1 MLRRRESCLR
11 RIAIALIAVV
21 VTTAAAATA
30 ADAEFPYSTSGGDKR
45 DFTTLRTGKGQVP
58 QDLPIREENVWK
70 FSASP
75 EENNFPVNLDP
86 RELFGIRG
94 SHVADADASRDTAWT
109 VTTGR
114 PDVKI
119 AVLDSGFKWNSGEN
133 ADLRFKTWL
142 NRGEL
147 PPPNH
152 AGPDLVGGVSCGSYA
167 DAHDANGDNIFNLLD
182 YACDS
187 RLRKDMP
194 RNVNA
199 NLLDP
204 QDVLIAFSDGR
215 DDDGNGF
222 ADDMVGW
229 DFLDDDNDPYDD
241 VQYGHG
247 TGEAEGSSAEANNNA
262 QWIGTCPNCMAMHM
276 RVGDSF
282 IADDNRF
289 GQAAIYAVDNGALVI
304 QEALGTLNNTQLGQ
318 RAVDYAY
325 DHGVLVAA
333 SAADE
338 AAQHHNYP
346 SSHEHTLIMNS
357 VTKYLAEGGDTPF
370 GRFEGPLQVPRSYLT
385 FNGCTNFSSKIGLA
399 IPSTSCSS
407 DAVGV
412 GSGMAGL
419 VYSAALNGVDQGKL
433 KPHPTCKRV
442 DGSPC
447 PLSANEV
454 RQVMA
459 SGAFAGQTQ
468 PDDVNFNQGPLGPQ
482 PEPACSPSPAPGCT
496 DPNVALQQQVNGNR
510 PIVSPPDSRSYPARL
525 GHDQFYGWGR
535 INTFRAVKRA
545 ADGHVAPEV
554 EITSPEWFAQVDPTK
569 PTAALEAQVW
579 ARGSS
584 YSCKVYVA
592 PGSYPNNRL
601 STDSQPGDFT
611 QVPSPVC
618 NGQPR
623 TERIDGTVAALDLNA
638 LKDRFP
644 PDAGDFRGP
653 ETGEGAGQTSNGRP
667 NSEPYGF
674 TVRVVAES
682 TALNPGVAA
691 SGEDR
696 RNLYLHR
703 DQDMLDGF
711 PKQLPS
717 DGESSPALADLDG
730 DNRNEL
736 VFGTADGW
744 VHAMRP
750 DGSELSGWPVRTD
763 PLPLHAGGR
772 AFASNE
778 VGSGASHG
786 AVLSSPAVADLDRD
800 GRYEVVVA
808 DFEGKIYAWSA
819 AGKLAWKRATE
830 EPFSGKPL
838 TPFENV
844 RREARNRTQRGFIA
858 SPVAADLDR
867 SDGGRMEVVLASM
880 DRHVYALEH
889 DGSRVPGF
897 PVLVVDLSKVKSVD
911 SRTHRVEFD
920 NTKTGTKDIGEMNQ
934 GAIID
939 TPALGNIAGD
949 ARPEIVVGT
958 NEEYVAN
965 EGNEGPTNIS
975 GNNAASVQ
983 AISQFG
989 PRADQ
994 NLANANTRL
1003 FAIKPE
1009 GERDGNLMSG
1019 DWLVQGWP
1027 AKMAL
1032 LQPHLLPVVGEG
1044 VTGAPA
1050 IAPLT
1055 CPSGGEGNKIGAFGN
1070 TGVAYVFNGDG
1081 TSCLGRQSG
1090 RDVSMD
1096 TDGTRGSTVDK
1107 PVFPAVGHPA
1117 FGDIG
1122 GGISLLGPVAGLT
1135 RALDVALPDE
1145 RPVPPGLARA
1155 HERPP
1160 VPDRAVGGRHRRGR
1174 RRGARVRLLVPRPPG
1189 VQRLRG
1195 ASRKVAQAHLGLDR
1209 RQPADRDLRHA
1220 RQRPGRPARG
1230 GRLDAQRIPAGV
1242 PHRCAALPGRRPPA
1256 RLVAALP
1263 PRPREL
1269 RRLLARRGRPRR
1281 GRRAEALRDR
1291 HHAAGGRRRPDV
1303 LEGGRL
1309 RARAVGPPADGRG
1322 VRGGR
1327 SHPGGH
1333 VAERARAPG
1342 GGRGNRAGRLAV
1354 ALPDDPPGGR
1364 PGERRSRGV
1373 DLHPRGA
1380 PRHAAGA
1387 RGRARGDRR
1396 LGVVRGPQ
1404 RAALV
1409 DHLQAARAQAPPC
1422 RGAWALRRPRVP
1434 RPRGRGGHRL
1444 GPQARGQALPPS
1456 PGERAAGEADEVQPG
1471 RQAAGEGQGG
1481 QEDAQG
1487 RLVVHEGGQ
1496 DSPRPLPAARDRRRP
1511 GRQPRAQ
1518 GVAQERADAHCAPLS
1533 QPDGSE
1539 GGSARARA

>member
-1 MLRRRESCLR
+1 MRRV
-11 RIAIALIAVV
+11 IFALVAVAV
-21 VTTAAAATA
+21 ATAVAATA
-30 ADAEFPYSTSGGDKR
+30 ADAEFPYSTSGGDRR
-45 DFTTLRTGKGQVP
+45 DFTTLRTEKGQVP
-58 QDLPIREENVWK
+58 QDLDDREENVWK

-75 EENNFPVNLDP
+75 EASNFPVNLDP
-86 RELFGIRG
+86 RELMGIRG
-94 SHVADADASRDTAWT
+94 SHVADADATRDTAWT

-114 PDVKI
+114 PDVRI

-147 PPPNH
+147 PEPNH
-152 AGPDLVGGVSCGSYA
+152 AGPDLIGGVSCGSYA
-167 DAHDANGDNIFNLLD
+167 NAHDANGDNVFNLLD

-194 RNVNA
+194 RNVNPQ
-199 NLLDP
+199 LLDP

-215 DDDGNGF
+215 DGDSNGF

-289 GQAAIYAVDNGALVI
+289 GQATIYAVDNGALVI

-357 VTKYLAEGGDTPF
+357 VTKYLDIEGFPV
-370 GRFEGPLQVPRSYLT
+370 QQPRSYLT

-419 VYSAALNGVDQGKL
+419 VYSAALNGVAQGKL
-433 KPHPTCKRV
+433 EPHPTCRRV

-454 RQVMA
+454 RQIMA
-459 SGAFAGQTQ
+459 SGSFGGQTQ
-468 PDDVNFNQGPLGPQ
+468 ADDVNFNQGPLGPQ
-482 PEPACSPSPAPGCT
+482 PEPSCSPSPAPGCT
-496 DPNVALQQQVNGNR
+496 DPNVALQTQVNGNR

-535 INTFRAVKRA
+535 INTFRAVRRA
-545 ADGHVAPEV
+545 ADGLTAPEV
-554 EITSPEWFAQVDPTK
+554 EIASPEWFAQVDATK
-569 PTAALEAQVW
+569 PTAQLEAQVW
-579 ARGSS
+579 ARGKS
-584 YSCKVYVA
+584 YSCRVYVA

-601 STDSQPGDFT
+601 STDSPPGDFV

-618 NGQPR
+618 DGQPR
-623 TERIDGTVAALDLNA
+623 TDRIDGTVAALDLSA
-638 LKDRFP
+638 LKQLFP

-682 TALNPGVAA
+682 TQLNAGGGTAV
-691 SGEDR
+691 GEDR

-703 DQDMLDGF
+703 DRDMLDGF

-717 DGESSPALADLDG
+717 DGESSPAFADLDG

-763 PLPLHAGGR
+763 PLPVHAGGR
-772 AFASNE
+772 AFASRE
-778 VGSGASHG
+778 VGEGTSHG
-786 AVLSSPAVADLDRD
+786 AVLSSPAVADLDHD

-819 AGKLAWKRATE
+819 AGRLVWKRASE
-830 EPFSGKPL
+830 AAFSGKPL

-844 RREARNRTQRGFIA
+844 RNGGRNRTQRGFIA

-867 SDGGRMEVVLASM
+867 ADGGRLEVVLASM
-880 DRHVYALEH
+880 DRHVYAFEH
-889 DGSRVPGF
+889 DGARVPGF
-897 PVLVVDLSKVKSVD
+897 PVLVVDLNKVKSVD
-911 SRTHRVEFD
+911 SRTHRVEHD
-920 NTKTGTKDIGEMNQ
+920 NAKTGEKDVNDILQ

-939 TPALGNIAGD
+939 TPALGNITGD

-958 NEEYVAN
+958 NEEYWTDQ
-965 EGNEGPTNIS
+965 GNEGPINIS
-975 GNNAASVQ
+975 GNNAASAQLVAQ
-983 AISQFG
+983 AVGFAG
-989 PRADQ
+989 ED
-994 NLANANTRL
+994 LVNANTRL
-1003 FAIKPE
+1003 YAIKPE
-1009 GERDGNLMSG
+1009 GERDGDPMTG
-1019 DWLVQGWP
+1019 DWLVSGWP

-1032 LQPHLLPVVGEG
+1032 LQPHLLPIVGEG

-1050 IAPLT
+1050 IAPVT
-1055 CPSGGEGNKIGAFGN
+1055 CPSGGAGSKVGASGA

-1096 TDGTRGSTVDK
+1096 TDGTRGTTVDR

-1122 GGISLLGPVAGLT
+1122 GGVSLLAPVAGLA
-1135 RALDVALPDE
+1135 RALDVALPEYQVTGQDQIAAWDPASGRFRQGWPARMNDLQFLTGPSVADIDGEDGDE
-1145 RPVPPGLARA
+1145 LVAGSA
-1155 HERPP
+1155 HLDLQAYDGSGSP
-1160 VPDRAVGGRHRRGR
+1160 VGGWPKLTSDWIVANPLIGTFGTLDSDAAARR
-1174 RRGARVRLLVPRPPG
+1174 VV
-1189 VQRLRG
+1189 
-1195 ASRKVAQAHLGLDR
+1195 
-1209 RQPADRDLRHA
+1209 
-1220 RQRPGRPARG
+1220 
-1230 GRLDAQRIPAGV
+1230 
-1242 PHRCAALPGRRPPA
+1242 
-1256 RLVAALP
+1256 VAAT
-1263 PRPREL
+1263 RSGS
-1269 RRLLARRGRPRR
+1269 LLAYRTAAPACQDGSRPLGSWPRFHHDIANS
-1281 GRRAEALRDR
+1281 GDYSRD
-1291 HHAAGGRRRPDV
+1291 
-1303 LEGGRL
+1303 
-1309 RARAVGPPADGRG
+1309 AVGPGAATEVKLFTAGITL
-1322 VRGGR
+1322 
-1327 SHPGGH
+1327 
-1333 VAERARAPG
+1333 RAPG
-1342 GGRGNRAGRLAV
+1342 DDLMCAKVAGYELVQSNRRLTGAEFEEGDPIPVVKRRQDLAAPGLIEGIGLGGSLSRFLVIRPVDDQGNVGPASSISTKDVLPGTPPELEGIAGAIGSCG
-1354 ALPDDPPGGR
+1354 D
-1364 PGERRSRGV
+1364 RS
-1373 DLHPRGA
+1373 A
-1380 PRHAAGA
+1380 PRSAIST
-1387 RGRARGDRR
+1387 RGLRLTRRRA
-1396 LGVVRGPQ
+1396 VVRGRSADRSCPGREALAVTVSVHRREGRRCRHMQ
-1404 RAALV
+1404 ASGRLGRRTKCSRTIKLRAKAKY
-1409 DHLQAARAQAPPC
+1409 DKRARKWSWSF
-1422 RGAWALRRPRVP
+1422 RKSVKL
-1434 RPRGRGGHRL
+1434 PRGRYRIRVTASDQSGNLERRVSRKN
-1444 GPQARGQALPPS
+1444 ARTLT
-1456 PGERAAGEADEVQPG
+1456 V
-1471 RQAAGEGQGG
+1471 
-1481 QEDAQG
+1481 
-1487 RLVVHEGGQ
+1487 
-1496 DSPRPLPAARDRRRP
+1496 RR
-1511 GRQPRAQ
+1511 
-1518 GVAQERADAHCAPLS
+1518 
-1533 QPDGSE
+1533 
-1539 GGSARARA
+1539 